1 MHRLWF
7 DYSWKHHYLVY
18 CLTSPDGKRY
28 FGISRYNAERRWKN
42 GKGYGG
48 NNRLKADL
56 EKYSFA
62 CFRHEIILEGLDREE
77 AERLET
83 ELIRQYDTTN
93 PEKGYNVRKGSCP
106 ENYDVYVFT
115 FPDGK
120 HYVGMTGKPVKNRW
134 DYGSGYHNNKRLRDA
149 IKETGFD
156 NIRKEHFS
164 YPLSRD
170 SAERIETALIDY
182 FDSANPEKGYN
193 RGHGALAEHGWQ
205 HGEETREKIRVFQ
218 RGQKKSPETRARM
231 RKGHRSQMKKVRNA
245 TTGSTYESIQEAA
258 EASGVSPTCIAR
270 ACNGRQKTAG
280 GCEWEFMGS

>member
-7 DYSWKHHYLVY
+7 DYSWKHHYCVY

-28 FGISRYNAERRWKN
+28 FGISRYHAERRWKN
-42 GKGYGG
+42 GKGYNG
-48 NNRLKADL
+48 NNRLKTDL
-56 EKYSFA
+56 EMYSFA
-62 CFRHEIILEGLDREE
+62 CFRHEIIRDELNREE
-77 AERLET
+77 AERLEA
-83 ELIRQYDTTN
+83 ELIRQYNTTD

-134 DYGSGYHNNKRLRDA
+134 DYGNGYHNNRRLSEA
-149 IKETGFD
+149 IKSVGFD

-205 HGEETREKIRVFQ
+205 HGGETREKIRTFQ
-218 RGQKKSPETRARM
+218 LGQKKSPETKERM
-231 RKGHRSQMKKVRNA
+231 RKGHQSQMKKVRNV
-245 TTGSTYESIQEAA
+245 TTGMTYGSIR
-258 EASGVSPTCIAR
+258 EASEACGVSSTCIAR
-270 ACNGRQKTAG
+270 ACCGKQKSAG
-280 GCEWEFMGS
+280 GCEWEFAK